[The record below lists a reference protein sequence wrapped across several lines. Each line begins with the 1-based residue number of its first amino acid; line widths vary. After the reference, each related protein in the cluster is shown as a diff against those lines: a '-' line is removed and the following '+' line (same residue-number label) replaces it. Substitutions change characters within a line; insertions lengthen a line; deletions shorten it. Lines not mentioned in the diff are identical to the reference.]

1 MKGINVMYKSSLVP
15 SGKLSSSS
23 LHGTNII
30 SNIDTV
36 SGCRI
41 ISGAVISVLINQ
53 CLLGKVEGLK
63 VLATVAVP
71 AIYQAKE
78 AALG

>member
-1 MKGINVMYKSSLVP
+1 MYKASLIP
-15 SGKLSSSS
+15 SRNFSSS
-23 LHGTNII
+23 LHSTDII

-36 SGCRI
+36 GGCSI
-41 ISGAVISVLINQ
+41 VSGAVISVLINQ
-53 CLLGKVEGLK
+53 CLLSEVEGLK

>member
-1 MKGINVMYKSSLVP
+1 MYKSSLVP
-15 SGKLSSSS
+15 SGNLSSS
-23 LHGTNII
+23 LHSTNII

-36 SGCRI
+36 GGCRI
-41 ISGAVISVLINQ
+41 VSGAVISVLINQ

>member
-1 MKGINVMYKSSLVP
+1 MKGINVIYKSSRFP
-15 SGKLSSSS
+15 SRNLSSS
-23 LHGTNII
+23 LHGANII

-36 SGCRI
+36 GGCRI
-41 ISGAVISVLINQ
+41 VSGAVISVLINQ
-53 CLLGKVEGLK
+53 CLLSEVEGLK

>member
-1 MKGINVMYKSSLVP
+1 MYKASLVP
-15 SGKLSSSS
+15 SRNFSSS
-23 LHGTNII
+23 LHSTDII

-36 SGCRI
+36 GGCSI
-41 ISGAVISVLINQ
+41 VSGAVISVLINQ
-53 CLLGKVEGLK
+53 CLLSEVEGLK